1 MNTDMLS
8 LAARLTAAGEP
19 FAVATVVRREAPSSA
34 QLGDTAVITRDGH
47 LHGFIGGSCTR
58 STVVHQALQV
68 LADNEARLIS
78 FRDDE
83 PARADDIVTVPTT
96 CHSGGSVEVYI
107 DPVFPAPRLVLLG
120 SSPVNQ
126 ALARLGAAMGYTVQ
140 AARFADDD
148 ATSRPASRAA
158 NDDDDATGQPS
169 SPAADDAAGRPSS
182 PGADD
187 ATGPSAGAG
196 GGDTAGPSA
205 ETLTGGVATPP
216 TAISLD
222 RLPALADRDDG
233 VLLYALVA
241 TMGESDEDMLEA
253 ALPARPDYLGVIASR
268 RRMEEIRATLQR
280 RGASTEDI
288 EAIDG
293 PAGLDLGATR
303 PEEIAVS
310 ILAKIVALRRASAPR
325 RDIAAEPEV
334 AAGARNTGPSR
345 QRKQRRQAPE
355 TAIDPVCGM
364 EVVPG
369 APKLQADHDGFTYHF
384 CSGRCRNRFLED
396 PETYLAAAGIEN
408 ATGDG
413 EPA

>member
-1 MNTDMLS
+1 MNTNVLS
-8 LAARLTAAGEP
+8 RAATLTAAGEP

-34 QLGDTAVITRDGH
+34 QLGDTAIITRDGH

-83 PARADDIVTVPTT
+83 PSRADDIVSVPTT

-126 ALARLGAAMGYTVQ
+126 ALAGLGAAMGYTVQ
-140 AARFADDD
+140 TAGSADDD
-148 ATSRPASRAA
+148 ATGRPAS
-158 NDDDDATGQPS
+158 
-169 SPAADDAAGRPSS
+169 PA
-182 PGADD
+182 
-187 ATGPSAGAG
+187 
-196 GGDTAGPSA
+196 
-205 ETLTGGVATPP
+205 
-216 TAISLD
+216 TAIPLD
-222 RLPALADRDDG
+222 RLPALADREDG

-241 TMGESDEDMLEA
+241 TMGEFDEDMLEA
-253 ALPARPDYLGVIASR
+253 ALAARPDYLGVIASR
-268 RRMEEIRATLQR
+268 RRMEEIRATLKR
-280 RGASTEDI
+280 RGASTGDI

-293 PAGLDLGATR
+293 PAGLDIGATR

-310 ILAKIVALRRASAPR
+310 ILAKIVALRRPSAPQHDTATKAEGARQTSAAAEPATPPDDATQRDAATQLTDTARTTAAPR
-325 RDIAAEPEV
+325 RS
-334 AAGARNTGPSR
+334 AGTQRTGTPR
-345 QRKQRRQAPE
+345 RRKQRRQAPE

-364 EVVPG
+364 EVVTG
-369 APKLQADHDGFTYHF
+369 ASKLQAEHDGSTYHF
-384 CSGRCRNRFLED
+384 CSGRCRGRFLED
-396 PETYLAAAGIEN
+396 PETYLAAAGIED

-413 EPA
+413 ESA